1 MLAQAIKIQLTAAL
15 DEWVEQLRLSCEM
28 LKVHSP
34 K

>member
-15 DEWVEQLRLSCEM
+15 DEWVEQLRLSSET
-28 LKVHSP
+28 LKVQYP